1 MFGYTIYLRVVVVLL
16 LTNLRRPGGCAE
28 KARTRVTFSR
38 IIETDVISAGWSH
51 TECFCE
57 SLVFGTS
64 ICSPLIAQQHR
75 RRIKMAKKNVISK
88 RAVQIGFRLYLC
100 CSTSIEEE

>member
-1 MFGYTIYLRVVVVLL
+1 MFGYTIYLRVVVVV

-51 TECFCE
+51 TKCVSVCQEKY
-57 SLVFGTS
+57 LGIFGIRHKHLLSSYSSAT
-64 ICSPLIAQQHR
+64 QE
-75 RRIKMAKKNVISK
+75 
-88 RAVQIGFRLYLC
+88 
-100 CSTSIEEE
+100 TD